1 MLKTDVQ
8 TLTEREATRT
18 EVKRSAEVTF
28 RPEDEVKKI
37 ISVSATAYLKSVETK
52 DRATCAKAQ
61 IAFQMIYLA
70 EDGYKKCEGQA
81 VARSGY
87 SDRRRYR
94 NGTYG

>member
-37 ISVSATAYLKSVETK
+37 ISVSATAYLKSVET
-52 DRATCAKAQ
+52 
-61 IAFQMIYLA
+61 
-70 EDGYKKCEGQA
+70 
-81 VARSGY
+81 
-87 SDRRRYR
+87 
-94 NGTYG
+94 